1 MQFDKMRKEQKAQH
15 AAQTEAIKKLL
26 TPQQQA
32 AMNAIPAFAWGKDIP
47 DGMNSRHDNG
57 DKKAKDTMK
66 KADKKD
72 NDKVLSTSTKEKK

>member
-1 MQFDKMRKEQKAQH
+1 
-15 AAQTEAIKKLL
+15 
-26 TPQQQA
+26 
-32 AMNAIPAFAWGKDIP
+32 MNALPAFAWGKDIP

-72 NDKVLSTSTKEKK
+72 NDKGHSTSTKEKK